1 MSWLSQFVKLFEPFM
16 AWMSENET
24 KFQVIKILPWH
35 EYLLAI
41 HIAFDI
47 VYHLQKLDKK
57 FHEWLSVIHEL
68 TLISQEIFRQFQY
81 LKIHLIYNMYI
92 ELVIKP
98 R

>member
-57 FHEWLSVIHEL
+57 FHE
-68 TLISQEIFRQFQY
+68 FQLYMRKCSY
-81 LKIHLIYNMYI
+81 LKRYFDNFNT
-92 ELVIKP
+92 
-98 R
+98 